1 MDFGQEFWIGLG
13 QIIFIDLLLSGDN
26 AVVIALACRNLP
38 KKHVRTGIILGAS
51 AAIMLRVIFTLFVT
65 TLLATPYL
73 KIIGGLLLF
82 WIAVKLMTE
91 DTDSEADVKAGTT
104 VGQAIRTIVIAD
116 AAMSLDNVI
125 AIAAIAKDSV
135 MLLVLGL
142 LISMPLIIGGSA
154 IVLKLLHKFPLLI
167 VAGAALLGWLAGEM
181 LVTDIAVTS
190 FMAPYPWAH
199 YAAAGAGAALVV
211 VVGYILRSVRTRR
224 RRLADIAKEVAEQA
238 RDPL

>member
-38 KKHVRTGIILGAS
+38 RKHVRTGIILGAS
-51 AAIMLRVIFTLFVT
+51 AAILLRVIFTLFVT

-73 KIIGGLLLF
+73 KIIGGLLLL

-91 DTDSEADVKAGTT
+91 DTDSETDVKAGTT

-125 AIAAIAKDSV
+125 AIAAIAKESV
-135 MLLVLGL
+135 TLLVLGL
-142 LISMPLIIGGSA
+142 IISMPLIIGGSA

-181 LVTDIAVTS
+181 LVTDIAVKS
-190 FMAPYPWAH
+190 FVAPYPWAH
-199 YAAAGAGAALVV
+199 DVGAGVGAVLVV
-211 VVGYILRSVRTRR
+211 IIGYILRGLQVRR
-224 RRLADIAKEVAEQA
+224 RRLADVAREVAEEA
-238 RDPL
+238 REI